1 MRELRSRVLV
11 AESTPKTSDK
21 SEVSGSL
28 SVALNHARR
37 LLDTNPALAEQQADE
52 ILGILPDNPE
62 AALIRG
68 IAKRRAGDLNA
79 ARMSFATLVAARPHW
94 PTAHYELGLTL
105 AALGSNDEAEKM
117 LARAT
122 ELNPQMSEAWRALGD
137 LAIAAGDIGAADA
150 FYAKQ
155 IKTSVNNPVL
165 IEAAAALVE
174 NRLAIAE
181 RYLKDFLKRFPT
193 DVAAIRMLAEV
204 AARIGRYADAET
216 LLRRCLELAPG
227 FDAARHNYSVALLR
241 QGKAAEALVEVD
253 KLLTVDPS
261 DPGYRNLKAAVLGHL
276 GDYPRTIAAY
286 ADVLRDYPNQPRAW
300 MSYGHA
306 LKTAGRL
313 TESIAAYRHS
323 IDQSPRLG
331 EAYWSLANLK
341 TYFLSDADVIAMEAQ
356 LAHPDLR
363 DEDRLHFHFALGKA
377 LEDRSDFAT
386 SFAHYTKGNAIRK
399 EQLGYEAEKTSER
412 VAQMKKLFSRPFF
425 DQRAGLGCEAA
436 DPIFIVGLPRSGS
449 TLIEQILSSHS
460 AIEGTMELPD
470 LGAMA
475 MALGGRR
482 KRADKSLYPEILAEL
497 DGERLRALGNE
508 YLTRT
513 RPQRKTARPLFI
525 DKTPQ
530 NFFHVGM
537 IQLILPNAK
546 IIDARRHPLGAC
558 FSGFKQHFAR
568 GQAFSYGLDDIGR
581 YYRDYVE
588 LMAHFDIAL
597 PGKVHR
603 VFYERIVNDTED
615 EVRRLL
621 EYCGLE
627 FEGAC
632 LRFHENDRAV
642 RTPSSE
648 QVRRPIFRDG
658 LDHWRRFEPWLEPLK
673 IALGDAL
680 ALYPAV
686 PGSAT

>member
-1 MRELRSRVLV
+1 
-11 AESTPKTSDK
+11 
-21 SEVSGSL
+21 
-28 SVALNHARR
+28 
-37 LLDTNPALAEQQADE
+37 
-52 ILGILPDNPE
+52 
-62 AALIRG
+62 
-68 IAKRRAGDLNA
+68 
-79 ARMSFATLVAARPHW
+79 
-94 PTAHYELGLTL
+94 
-105 AALGSNDEAEKM
+105 
-117 LARAT
+117 
-122 ELNPQMSEAWRALGD
+122 
-137 LAIAAGDIGAADA
+137 
-150 FYAKQ
+150 
-155 IKTSVNNPVL
+155 
-165 IEAAAALVE
+165 
-174 NRLAIAE
+174 
-181 RYLKDFLKRFPT
+181 
-193 DVAAIRMLAEV
+193 
-204 AARIGRYADAET
+204 
-216 LLRRCLELAPG
+216 
-227 FDAARHNYSVALLR
+227 
-241 QGKAAEALVEVD
+241 
-253 KLLTVDPS
+253 
-261 DPGYRNLKAAVLGHL
+261 
-276 GDYPRTIAAY
+276 
-286 ADVLRDYPNQPRAW
+286 
-300 MSYGHA
+300 
-306 LKTAGRL
+306 
-313 TESIAAYRHS
+313 
-323 IDQSPRLG
+323 
-331 EAYWSLANLK
+331 
-341 TYFLSDADVIAMEAQ
+341 
-356 LAHPDLR
+356 
-363 DEDRLHFHFALGKA
+363 
-377 LEDRSDFAT
+377 
-386 SFAHYTKGNAIRK
+386 
-399 EQLGYEAEKTSER
+399 
-412 VAQMKKLFSRPFF
+412 
-425 DQRAGLGCEAA
+425 
-436 DPIFIVGLPRSGS
+436 
-449 TLIEQILSSHS
+449 LIEQILSSHS